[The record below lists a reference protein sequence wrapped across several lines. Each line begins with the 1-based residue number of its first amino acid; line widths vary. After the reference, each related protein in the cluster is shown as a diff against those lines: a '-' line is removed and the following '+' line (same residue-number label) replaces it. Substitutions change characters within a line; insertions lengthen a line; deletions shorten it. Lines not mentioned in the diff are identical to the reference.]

1 MELKTLAA
9 ERFMQLDVYGFPRI
23 RLVKLSEKG
32 YGATLQ

>member
-23 RLVKLSEKG
+23 RFVGDSVNRG
-32 YGATLQ
+32 